1 MSNKDPVSNNGPIDS
16 KDPISNKNNGT
27 PPSSVAP
34 DVVPDL
40 VPDLAADRGMA
51 SAMTKNA
58 MIKKTYEDPPTDELM
73 QIYAAWATEYD
84 SDLIDGHG
92 YRAPHD
98 AVAGFLALNLDKDA
112 RILDV
117 GCGTGMVGLLL
128 RDAGFTTID
137 GADLSDEMR
146 DIAASHGVYQ
156 NLFALDM
163 TADYNIATPYDAVI
177 CVGVFG
183 FGPPHVP
190 HLHLIMD
197 AAKPNAPVMVTVNGS
212 GWSVR
217 GWDESFAPHLAAHDI
232 RLIRNDPI
240 RHMVKDG
247 INARLIELRR
257 G

>member
-1 MSNKDPVSNNGPIDS
+1 MSNNDPVSNKGPIGN
-16 KDPISNKNNGT
+16 KDPIGNKNNGT
-27 PPSSVAP
+27 PPSDVTP
-34 DVVPDL
+34 DVVPD
-40 VPDLAADRGMA
+40 VTPDRGMA

-73 QIYAAWATEYD
+73 QVYAAWATEYD

-146 DIAASHGVYQ
+146 DIYSRS
-156 NLFALDM
+156 
-163 TADYNIATPYDAVI
+163 I
-177 CVGVFG
+177 
-183 FGPPHVP
+183 
-190 HLHLIMD
+190 
-197 AAKPNAPVMVTVNGS
+197 
-212 GWSVR
+212 
-217 GWDESFAPHLAAHDI
+217 
-232 RLIRNDPI
+232 
-240 RHMVKDG
+240 
-247 INARLIELRR
+247 
-257 G
+257 